1 MQLTKLA
8 EQHWID
14 APQRARFCAALF
26 FCFLGLL
33 GGILIGL
40 TLLNLNETQGSI
52 IYTVSVLSAVLGT
65 YLMLILM
72 LFIARLPIIEHAYG
86 QDKLIRWHKVLG
98 PISIWLIILHI
109 FLIVLDHAGGLSA
122 ISAWAATLFSD
133 IVELQWLF
141 SAAVSTLLFAIAGIA
156 SWKRIR
162 YRMRYTTWWTIHLY
176 LYLAV
181 IFSFMHQVSLG
192 GPFAR
197 GLGKALWIA
206 CFIGVFA
213 AIIWYRI
220 AVPVWRSVRG
230 HVVVTKIIK
239 ENSHVTSVIVSGR
252 NLEKIATTPGQFFY
266 WRFDTPGLMYMAHPY
281 SVSDCSTPNQLR
293 ISVKGY
299 GAASKA
305 FVNLRPGTRVYL
317 EGPYGVSTPET
328 AATQRVILVAAG
340 IGIAPLLPLA
350 TELAKHHDID
360 LIYRVSRESDLIFTS
375 ELQALA
381 QRPNVT
387 LHLLAGSRKVYPLD
401 ARMIQDILGD
411 VTESTIYL
419 CGPSRFIEHVTK
431 GMLTL
436 SADRERIHTE
446 YIDW

>member
-52 IYTVSVLSAVLGT
+52 IYTVSVLSAVL
-65 YLMLILM
+65 
-72 LFIARLPIIEHAYG
+72 
-86 QDKLIRWHKVLG
+86 
-98 PISIWLIILHI
+98 
-109 FLIVLDHAGGLSA
+109 DHAGGFSA

-197 GLGKALWIA
+197 GLGK
-206 CFIGVFA
+206 
-213 AIIWYRI
+213 R
-220 AVPVWRSVRG
+220 
-230 HVVVTKIIK
+230 
-239 ENSHVTSVIVSGR
+239 
-252 NLEKIATTPGQFFY
+252 
-266 WRFDTPGLMYMAHPY
+266 
-281 SVSDCSTPNQLR
+281 
-293 ISVKGY
+293 
-299 GAASKA
+299 
-305 FVNLRPGTRVYL
+305 
-317 EGPYGVSTPET
+317 
-328 AATQRVILVAAG
+328 
-340 IGIAPLLPLA
+340 
-350 TELAKHHDID
+350 
-360 LIYRVSRESDLIFTS
+360 
-375 ELQALA
+375 
-381 QRPNVT
+381 
-387 LHLLAGSRKVYPLD
+387 
-401 ARMIQDILGD
+401 
-411 VTESTIYL
+411 
-419 CGPSRFIEHVTK
+419 CG
-431 GMLTL
+431 
-436 SADRERIHTE
+436 
-446 YIDW
+446 